1 MASDKTPLNPN
12 SSQSDIDE
20 IENLFHVNVQPVSQP
35 LEVPPPESEA
45 SVKPVPPL
53 KQERP
58 SAAALPPGGNTYSF
72 GSASGSVSNAS
83 ASGPGFGAG
92 PSSAAPSGFGGGS
105 ATHSTLTEPVLETL
119 KRDLLRV
126 ANNLQQVVFPN
137 PYREDIGRALRDW
150 DLWGPF
156 FFIIF
161 LSLVL
166 SSSASENKGKVFAV
180 VFAVLSSGAI
190 VLTLNVLLLG
200 GKIIFLQSLSVLG
213 YCLFPLDV
221 GALVCLF
228 VESRWVRLL
237 VVLSTLAWSSWS
249 AYPFVSGS
257 VSQARRALAVYPVL
271 LLYLSVGFLVLAND

>member
-1 MASDKTPLNPN
+1 MASDKAPLNPN

-20 IENLFHVNVQPVSQP
+20 IENLFQVNPQPVSQP
-35 LEVPPPESEA
+35 LEVPPPESGA
-45 SVKPVPPL
+45 TVKPVPPL
-53 KQERP
+53 KPDQ
-58 SAAALPPGGNTYSF
+58 SAAVAPPAG
-72 GSASGSVSNAS
+72 GSAYTYAS
-83 ASGPGFGAG
+83 ASGTEPNATASG
-92 PSSAAPSGFGGGS
+92 SSSDNRPLGFGGGIS
-105 ATHSTLTEPVLETL
+105 THSTLTEPVLETL

-126 ANNLQQVVFPN
+126 ANNMQQVLFPN

-156 FFIIF
+156 FFIVF
-161 LSLVL
+161 LSLIL
-166 SSSASENKGKVFAV
+166 SSSAPENKGKVFAV

-213 YCLFPLDV
+213 YCLFPLDA

-237 VVLSTLAWSSWS
+237 VVLSTLAWSSWA

-257 VSQARRALAVYPVL
+257 VPQARRALAVYPVL